1 MFTSAEKTNQ
11 STFVNRQANAG
22 GAFFGKE
29 TPQQSFFS
37 SSKDT
42 GTFFNPGIQA
52 KLSVSHPD
60 DPQEKEAD
68 AVADKVMRMPETT
81 VAASS
86 SGAEELQRKEDEEHV
101 DAKQEK
107 EEELQRT
114 ADNIS
119 SSISI
124 GESISVNRQVAEKEE
139 EKIHTKSYR
148 SIFRQAGEG
157 AEMGGAE
164 AAEEEGTNVHAKLI
178 QRKKSITLFRSGRA
192 PPAGSSNT
200 ATFEQTL
207 SSSRGEGS
215 PMSDGTRQSMESRFG
230 TDFSGVRIHT
240 DSRAENMSRSISAHA
255 FTYGND
261 IYFNSGK
268 YSPNTA
274 DGGMLLAHELTH
286 TIQQGATPAMRQSV
300 ARKSLQLKR
309 VHRQIQRMEA
319 SSQRNAAVELAK
331 AEQGKVSANQEGPD
345 GKRMGWE
352 RLLEYFKTTFGADK
366 ILPEGAAFQ
375 PGTVSEGQIKK
386 KSTFNGNV
394 MDPNDGVTVLH
405 NQPRDAMPSWCG
417 IFAFWA
423 LNKGGIPLKKW
434 QLGRGFIPPEAAYPA
449 GHQPAAG
456 DIAYRKE
463 FSHYALVVSSD
474 GSNVTSMNGN
484 TAGDDN
490 VGGEIQL
497 QTHPMDHWFAFFDP
511 TQIMEGSLRNPGGP
525 ENAPV
530 RSLREL
536 RKQLFN
542 VNRKAEGEHAE
553 KQEETEDKVQ
563 AKTELS
569 TEVSV
574 HASTDTKATADANT
588 NTVVENI
595 TPEKSGEGE
604 QEISAKSSG
613 EFDIHRSFENNKQP
627 VADTAEAQQPE
638 AESEGSAT
646 EVINRK
652 EEFTSSVL
660 QGVQRRAE
668 NMASRGPPR
677 APPVIQAMVQR
688 KMIQR
693 SWLGDAWNAV
703 SGFVSEAAQ
712 WVERG
717 LDAAKEWLLR
727 RVRDFVSNIPGYS
740 MLCLILGEDPITGE
754 PRPMTGTN
762 LLNAGLDLLPG
773 GFMFRG
779 LMTRLGIF
787 NDVASWLEGRIE
799 DMSNIA
805 SGISDR
811 FLNFWDRLSL
821 DDVGDPEGVMNR
833 VANLLRSTIED
844 IVGFITRSATEFLS
858 MIKRVMIREISAFV
872 RARIPRL
879 FPLLTVALG
888 FNPETMETV
897 ERNGTNILSA
907 FLEVSEDGR
916 EQRRQMME
924 TGTFQRIAG
933 WIDRGIA
940 VFSRAYGLLRQ
951 AIFNIWDFVTIENL
965 FHPVDTF
972 TQIYDQV
979 SEPIRIV
986 SQFLI
991 DAAIEILRVI
1001 KDALMARLS
1010 AQARETRGYSLICVI
1025 IGRDPFTGQRVPRTV
1040 HNLVR
1045 GFMSLME
1052 GGEQQ
1057 YEQLRESGAIDRI
1070 INKVNA
1076 AVARLN
1082 MTPQAIIQLFIDL
1095 WNSFSI
1101 RDLAHPIAAFQR
1113 IIATFGQP
1121 ILRLIR
1127 FVIEIIMIVVEA
1139 ILILMN
1145 FPFDLIS
1152 NIIAKARQA
1161 YEMIK
1166 RDPVGFFKNLLR
1178 AIKQG
1183 FIQFFD
1189 NIATHL
1195 LNGLVGWLMA
1205 ELRDANVPAP
1215 TDFSLRGI
1223 IGWVLQVLGISMEAV
1238 WEKLAQHPRVGPER
1252 VARIRSMISTL
1263 EGIWTFIRDVQER
1276 GIAAIWERIQ
1286 EQLSNLWN
1294 TVLDAIKNWIMER
1307 IINAV
1312 VTRLL
1317 SMLDPTGIMAVVN
1330 SVIAMYRA
1338 VQSFIRYLRQMLEI
1352 VNSFVEGIVEIA
1364 SGNITRAADF
1374 LERTMARGMPIVIGF
1389 LANQVGLS
1397 GIGARIAELI
1407 GAARALV
1414 DRALTWLINRA
1425 VDTAIN
1431 LIDRLMALGRSA
1443 RDAVVGWAAGL
1454 LGLQKPFR
1462 TADNVSHRLYYV
1474 AEGTNVRLML
1484 NPVPAGEYSQAI
1496 NRVTPPPA
1504 PNDRVQIAGPISVPL
1519 KRSNAVVGNVS
1530 VAPESDGKVSMS
1542 LLKTK
1547 AIEVATH
1554 IDGLIRSNM
1563 RTSTDAST
1571 GVQDQTADFSAS
1583 LDGLSEMTKYLLSTG
1598 ANGPLPVSPV
1608 PAYGGLNN
1616 GHATRMDVK
1625 PLTKLGVPG
1634 SGVSIT
1640 NPVYQ
1645 DLLLR
1650 RETPGGRSYYIAGHL
1665 LNNNVHGSGATWQN
1679 LTPIAQRTNAEHERN
1694 IESKVKTATD
1704 NDLILQ
1710 YTVDVSYNMPE
1721 KVNLVQEIENQPGW
1735 ETNSVLSQ
1743 KHRILKAEAKL
1754 PMSLSCSIKQ
1764 VKADGTDLPTS
1775 DSTYNANYNVT
1786 NVPIDNARNVTQTSL
1801 NDYYLTSATAVTY
1814 KTYAE
1819 LETDANALLAANPMH
1834 GWNPFYSNPSNRV
1847 SIDRLTTPP
1856 NNMEKLHDIFRRHE
1870 TIHDEERR
1878 IGLLTEMQT
1887 WESFNGNRVAYT
1899 GTLLTPADK
1908 TALRTLFNNTMTGIK
1923 NSFIQNET
1931 NLINTTV
1938 TDASMGWGEF
1948 RRIRGFVARPN
1959 ILSETEIQNFKT
1971 SVFDLRINML
1981 TAAPPSTP
1989 GTH

>member
-1 MFTSAEKTNQ
+1 MFTTAEKTNQ
-11 STFVNRQANAG
+11 STFINRQANAG
-22 GAFFGKE
+22 GAFFGKAQPLQNSFFNPVAE
-29 TPQQSFFS
+29 TGSFFS
-37 SSKDT
+37 
-42 GTFFNPGIQA
+42 PGIQA
-52 KLSVSHPD
+52 KLNVSQPD

-68 AVADKVMRMPETT
+68 AVADKVMRAEDP
-81 VAASS
+81 VAAS
-86 SGAEELQRKEDEEHV
+86 AAPQEEEVQRKEEEEV
-101 DAKQEK
+101 QAKPEK
-107 EEELQRT
+107 EEEIHRSVIDAGSITLQRQ
-114 ADNIS
+114 AAP
-119 SSISI
+119 
-124 GESISVNRQVAEKEE
+124 EEKEQVQA
-139 EKIHTKSYR
+139 KSFLTI
-148 SIFRQAGEG
+148 SRQATDTGDSSTAASGE
-157 AEMGGAE
+157 
-164 AAEEEGTNVHAKLI
+164 EEEGTAVHAKLI
-178 QRKKSITLFRSGRA
+178 QRKKSITIYRSGRA
-192 PPAGSSNT
+192 PPAASMSQASAFESS
-200 ATFEQTL
+200 L
-207 SSSRGEGS
+207 SSSRGGGS
-215 PMSDGTRQSMESRFG
+215 AMSSDTRGFMESRFG
-230 TDFSGVRIHT
+230 ADFSGVRIHT
-240 DSRAENMSRSISAHA
+240 GTQAENMSRSISAHA

-268 YSPNTA
+268 YSPNSTE
-274 DGGMLLAHELTH
+274 GRHLLAHELTH
-286 TIQQGATPAMRQSV
+286 TIQQGASPAMQRSV
-300 ARKSLQLKR
+300 AAKSIQLKGINR
-309 VHRQIQRMEA
+309 KIQRMEA
-319 SSQRNAAVELAK
+319 ASQRNAAVELAK
-331 AEQGKVSANQEGPD
+331 AEQGKVVANAEGPD

-352 RLLEYFKTTFGADK
+352 RLLEYFKTTFGEDK

-375 PGTVSEGQIKK
+375 QGTVNEGQIKK

-423 LNKGGIPLKKW
+423 LNKGGFSMKKW
-434 QLGRGFIPPEAAYPA
+434 QLGRAFIPPEAAYPG
-449 GHQPAAG
+449 GHQPQPG

-474 GSNVTSMNGN
+474 GANVTSMNGN

-490 VGGEIQL
+490 IGGEIQL
-497 QTHPMDHWFAFFDP
+497 QTHPMDHWFAFFNP
-511 TQIMEGSLRNPGGP
+511 TMVMDGSLRSPGGP

-542 VNRKAEGEHAE
+542 VNRKAENETTAAPEEAE
-553 KQEETEDKVQ
+553 EKVQ
-563 AKTELS
+563 AKSEIPTQATAPVAE
-569 TEVSV
+569 TAA
-574 HASTDTKATADANT
+574 ASTPAAD
-588 NTVVENI
+588 NI
-595 TPEKSGEGE
+595 VIEKTTEEE

-613 EFDIHRSFENNKQP
+613 EFDIHLSFENNKEP
-627 VADTAEAQQPE
+627 VAETEQGQDPQAECCPAQGNNI
-638 AESEGSAT
+638 S
-646 EVINRK
+646 RK
-652 EEFTSSVL
+652 EFESTPIVNNI
-660 QGVQRRAE
+660 QRRAE
-668 NMASRGPPR
+668 ALTSRGPPR
-677 APPVIQAMVQR
+677 APPVVQAMVQR
-688 KMIQR
+688 KLIQR
-693 SWLGDAWNAV
+693 SWLGDAWDAV
-703 SGFVSEAAQ
+703 SGFASEAAA

-717 LDAAKEWLLR
+717 LDAAKEWLLQ

-740 MLCLILGEDPITGE
+740 MLCLILGEDPITGAAT
-754 PRPMTGTN
+754 PMTGAN

-779 LMTRLGIF
+779 LMNRLGIF
-787 NDVASWLEGRIE
+787 NDVAQWLEGRIE

-858 MIKRVMIREISAFV
+858 MIKRVMLREISAFV
-872 RARIPRL
+872 RTRIPRL

-897 ERNGTNILSA
+897 ARNGTNILNA
-907 FLEVSEDGR
+907 FLEVSEEGR
-916 EQRRQMME
+916 EQRAQMIE
-924 TGTFQRIAG
+924 TGTFQRIVG

-940 VFSRAYGLLRQ
+940 VFSRAYTLLRQ
-951 AIFNIWDFVTIENL
+951 GISNIWDYVTIENL
-965 FHPVDTF
+965 FHPIDTF
-972 TQIYDQV
+972 TRIYEEL
-979 SEPIRIV
+979 SEPVRIV

-991 DAAIEILRVI
+991 DAAIEILRII

-1010 AQARETRGYSLICVI
+1010 AFARETRGYSLVCVI

-1045 GFMSLME
+1045 GFMSLMD

-1070 INKVNA
+1070 INKVEA

-1101 RDLAHPIAAFQR
+1101 RDLMNPIAAFRR
-1113 IIATFGQP
+1113 IVDTFGQP

-1223 IGWVLQVLGISMEAV
+1223 IGWVLQVLGISMEAI
-1238 WEKLAQHPRVGPER
+1238 WQKLAQHPRIGPER

-1330 SVIAMYRA
+1330 SAIAIYRA

-1397 GIGARIAELI
+1397 GIGQRIAELI
-1407 GAARALV
+1407 GAARELV
-1414 DRALTWLINRA
+1414 DRALTWLVNRA
-1425 VDTAIN
+1425 VDTALN
-1431 LIDRLMALGRSA
+1431 LIDRLMAFGRSA
-1443 RDAVVGWAAGL
+1443 RDAVTGWARRV
-1454 LGLQKPFR
+1454 LGLEKRFQG
-1462 TADNVSHRLYYV
+1462 ADNGNHRLYF
-1474 AEGTNVRLML
+1474 AQRGTNYVLMINPAPAGPYQTWIAGLTPPAGTDPSVKANAVAKAQAVETEQARPVTGDAAEAQKAENLRNLMDELSVATGPLFAGMAPPCAIDGTGLAFTTQNTTNGFYGKTMTATFLTNNAMPHGSVPRVSGHRCFDSINRRRNQGGSYYILGHLLNHNLGGTGTDWKNLTPLTRTANSAHERIAEARVKTAVEAGNIVYYSVEAQYGRGPATSTNSTIQEIMNDEVHVPLRLVCAADMVRPATATAPETRTPL
-1484 NPVPAGEYSQAI
+1484 VPAGTVI
-1496 NRVTPPPA
+1496 DN
-1504 PNDRVQIAGPISVPL
+1504 
-1519 KRSNAVVGNVS
+1519 
-1530 VAPESDGKVSMS
+1530 S
-1542 LLKTK
+1542 L
-1547 AIEVATH
+1547 
-1554 IDGLIRSNM
+1554 GQ
-1563 RTSTDAST
+1563 TDA
-1571 GVQDQTADFSAS
+1571 D
-1583 LDGLSEMTKYLLSTG
+1583 Y
-1598 ANGPLPVSPV
+1598 
-1608 PAYGGLNN
+1608 
-1616 GHATRMDVK
+1616 
-1625 PLTKLGVPG
+1625 
-1634 SGVSIT
+1634 
-1640 NPVYQ
+1640 
-1645 DLLLR
+1645 DLVGLR
-1650 RETPGGRSYYIAGHL
+1650 RETIYLIDKNSAQITEALNGVIDSDYIAL
-1665 LNNNVHGSGATWQN
+1665 VTRKI
-1679 LTPIAQRTNAEHERN
+1679 IAA
-1694 IESKVKTATD
+1694 
-1704 NDLILQ
+1704 L
-1710 YTVDVSYNMPE
+1710 
-1721 KVNLVQEIENQPGW
+1721 
-1735 ETNSVLSQ
+1735 
-1743 KHRILKAEAKL
+1743 
-1754 PMSLSCSIKQ
+1754 
-1764 VKADGTDLPTS
+1764 
-1775 DSTYNANYNVT
+1775 NANAGIRT
-1786 NVPIDNARNVTQTSL
+1786 FGAL
-1801 NDYYLTSATAVTY
+1801 
-1814 KTYAE
+1814 
-1819 LETDANALLAANPMH
+1819 ANALDFTSDMAEANTPQERADVQAEITTIRNAITNNLRSEFVHIQH
-1834 GWNPFYSNPSNRV
+1834 GS
-1847 SIDRLTTPP
+1847 
-1856 NNMEKLHDIFRRHE
+1856 
-1870 TIHDEERR
+1870 
-1878 IGLLTEMQT
+1878 
-1887 WESFNGNRVAYT
+1887 
-1899 GTLLTPADK
+1899 
-1908 TALRTLFNNTMTGIK
+1908 
-1923 NSFIQNET
+1923 
-1931 NLINTTV
+1931 
-1938 TDASMGWGEF
+1938 
-1948 RRIRGFVARPN
+1948 
-1959 ILSETEIQNFKT
+1959 
-1971 SVFDLRINML
+1971 
-1981 TAAPPSTP
+1981 
-1989 GTH
+1989 